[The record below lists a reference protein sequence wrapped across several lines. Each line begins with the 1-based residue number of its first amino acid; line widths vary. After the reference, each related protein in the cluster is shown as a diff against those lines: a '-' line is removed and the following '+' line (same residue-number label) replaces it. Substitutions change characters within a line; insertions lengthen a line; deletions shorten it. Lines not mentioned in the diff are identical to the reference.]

1 MEAASYIGN
10 MHGFLYCEVFWVE
23 ELNMD
28 CARCDTSQQAQNQSC
43 EMEGCGMPSSLIKM
57 LMCFLVNLPYK
68 PSSKASQG
76 ASASQSQLK
85 GRNCQESVPGPF
97 LKIP

>member
-1 MEAASYIGN
+1 LEAASYIGN

-43 EMEGCGMPSSLIKM
+43 EMDGCGMPSSLIKM
-57 LMCFLVNLPYK
+57 
-68 PSSKASQG
+68 
-76 ASASQSQLK
+76 
-85 GRNCQESVPGPF
+85 
-97 LKIP
+97 